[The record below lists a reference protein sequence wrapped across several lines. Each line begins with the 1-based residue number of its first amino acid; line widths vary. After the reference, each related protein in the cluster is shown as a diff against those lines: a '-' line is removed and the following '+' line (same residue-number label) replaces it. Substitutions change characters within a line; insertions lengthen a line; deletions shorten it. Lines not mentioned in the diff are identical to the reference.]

1 MNRQSTTANGVA
13 PVPPILGVGAIVVR
27 DEALL
32 MVRRAQEP
40 ARGLWSVPGG
50 KVERA
55 EYLSDAVRR
64 EVREE
69 TGLEI
74 EVGDLA
80 GFFEVIGDD
89 DHYVIMDFLGTY
101 EGDDPPRPGDDV
113 DRVRWVP
120 LEEIAM
126 LECTPRFVELL
137 TAWGVLEST

>member
-1 MNRQSTTANGVA
+1 MNQQSTPT
-13 PVPPILGVGAIVVR
+13 LGVGAIVVR

-50 KVERA
+50 KVERT
-55 EYLSDAVRR
+55 EYLADAVRR

-74 EVGDLA
+74 EVGNLA
-80 GFFEVIGDD
+80 GFFEVIGED
-89 DHYVIMDFLGTY
+89 DHYVIMDFLATY
-101 EGDDPPRPGDDV
+101 EGDDSPQPGDDV

-120 LEEIAM
+120 LDEVPT
-126 LECTPRFVELL
+126 LDCTPRFVELL
-137 TAWGVLEST
+137 TAWGVLRS

>member
-1 MNRQSTTANGVA
+1 MSQPSNPT
-13 PVPPILGVGAIVVR
+13 LGVGAIVVR

-50 KVERA
+50 KVERT
-55 EYLSDAVRR
+55 EYLADAVRR

-80 GFFEVIGDD
+80 GFFEVIGED
-89 DHYVIMDFLGTY
+89 DHYVIMDFLATY
-101 EGDDPPRPGDDV
+101 EGDDSPRPGDDV

-120 LEEIAM
+120 LDEVAT
-126 LECTPRFVELL
+126 LDCTPRFVELL
-137 TAWGVLEST
+137 TAWGVLQG

>member
-1 MNRQSTTANGVA
+1 MSQPSNPT
-13 PVPPILGVGAIVVR
+13 LGVGAIVVR

-55 EYLSDAVRR
+55 EYLADAVRR

-74 EVGDLA
+74 EVGDVA
-80 GFFEVIGDD
+80 GFFEVIGED
-89 DHYVIMDFLGTY
+89 DHYVIMDFLATY
-101 EGDDPPRPGDDV
+101 EGDDSPQPGDDV

-120 LEEIAM
+120 LEEIPT
-126 LECTPRFVELL
+126 LDCTPRFVELL
-137 TAWGVLEST
+137 TAWGVLQG

>member
-1 MNRQSTTANGVA
+1 MDEHTTLNDEPSTTSITLA
-13 PVPPILGVGAIVVR
+13 VGAIVIR
-27 DEALL
+27 DDHLL

-50 KVERA
+50 KVERS
-55 EYLSDAVRR
+55 EYLSDALRR

-74 EVGDLA
+74 DVGELA

-89 DHYVIMDFLGTY
+89 DHYVIMDFLSSYSGS
-101 EGDDPPRPGDDV
+101 DVPRPGDDV

-120 LEEIAM
+120 LDEIPS
-126 LECTPRFVELL
+126 LDCTPRFVELL
-137 TAWGVLEST
+137 TAWGIL

>member
-1 MNRQSTTANGVA
+1 MDEQSTTCPSASA
-13 PVPPILGVGAIVVR
+13 ASITLAVGAIVVR
-27 DEALL
+27 DGHLL

-50 KVERA
+50 KVERS
-55 EYLSDAVRR
+55 EYLADALRR

-74 EVGDLA
+74 DVGELA

-89 DHYVIMDFLGTY
+89 DHYVIMDFLATY
-101 EGDDPPRPGDDV
+101 SGENEPRPGDDV

-120 LEEIAM
+120 LDDITS
-126 LECTPRFVELL
+126 LDCTPRFVELL
-137 TAWGVLEST
+137 TAWGVL

>member
-1 MNRQSTTANGVA
+1 MDEHTTSNDAPSTSSITLA
-13 PVPPILGVGAIVVR
+13 VGAIVIR
-27 DEALL
+27 DNHLL

-50 KVERA
+50 KVERS
-55 EYLSDAVRR
+55 EYLSDALRR

-74 EVGDLA
+74 DVGELA

-89 DHYVIMDFLGTY
+89 DHYVIMDFLSSYSGS
-101 EGDDPPRPGDDV
+101 DVPRPGDDV

-120 LEEIAM
+120 LDEIPS
-126 LECTPRFVELL
+126 LDCTPRFVELL
-137 TAWGVLEST
+137 TAWGIL

>member
-1 MNRQSTTANGVA
+1 MSQ
-13 PVPPILGVGAIVVR
+13 PPNPTLGVGAIVVR

-50 KVERA
+50 KVERT
-55 EYLSDAVRR
+55 EYLVDAVRR

-80 GFFEVIGDD
+80 GFFEVIGKE
-89 DHYVIMDFLGTY
+89 DHYVILDFLATY
-101 EGDDPPRPGDDV
+101 EGDDSPQPGDDV

-120 LEEIAM
+120 LDEVAT
-126 LECTPRFVELL
+126 LDCTPRFVELL
-137 TAWGVLEST
+137 TAWGVLEG

>member
-1 MNRQSTTANGVA
+1 MSQ
-13 PVPPILGVGAIVVR
+13 PPNPTLGVGAIVVR

-50 KVERA
+50 KVERT
-55 EYLSDAVRR
+55 EYLVDAVRR

-80 GFFEVIGDD
+80 GFFEVIGEE
-89 DHYVIMDFLGTY
+89 DHYVILDFLATY
-101 EGDDPPRPGDDV
+101 EGDDSPQPGDDV

-120 LEEIAM
+120 LDEVAT
-126 LECTPRFVELL
+126 LDCTPRFVELL
-137 TAWGVLEST
+137 TAWGVLEG

>member
-1 MNRQSTTANGVA
+1 MDEHTTSNDQPSTTSITLA
-13 PVPPILGVGAIVVR
+13 VGAIVIR
-27 DEALL
+27 DNHLL

-50 KVERA
+50 KVERS
-55 EYLSDAVRR
+55 EYLSDALRR

-74 EVGDLA
+74 DVGELA

-89 DHYVIMDFLGTY
+89 NHYVIMDFLSTY
-101 EGDDPPRPGDDV
+101 SGSDVPRPGDDV

-120 LEEIAM
+120 LDDIHS
-126 LECTPRFVELL
+126 LDCTPRFVEFL
-137 TAWGVLEST
+137 TAWGVL